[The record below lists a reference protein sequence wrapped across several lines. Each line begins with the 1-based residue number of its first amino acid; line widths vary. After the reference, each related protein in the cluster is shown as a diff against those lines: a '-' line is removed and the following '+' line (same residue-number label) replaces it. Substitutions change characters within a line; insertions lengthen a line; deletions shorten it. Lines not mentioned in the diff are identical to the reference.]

1 MTDVEKAEWYKQYR
15 MVRKKIRDNG
25 RSNLNQEDRE
35 ILKKVGD
42 YRPSEEQ
49 K

>member
-25 RSNLNQEDRE
+25 QSNLNQEDRE

-42 YRPSEEQ
+42 YSKQESE
-49 K
+49 

>member
-42 YRPSEEQ
+42 YPKQESE
-49 K
+49 

>member
-42 YRPSEEQ
+42 YSKQESE
-49 K
+49 